1 MRTKILIVCL
11 GLVSLGVQ
19 IKAVNEIRMNQVQA
33 NKQAQRSDSPLSLS
47 LAGEWSVMLGDAKE
61 VRHAMLPGTIDTNHL
76 GFAPSDTTET
86 THLTRLYAYKGKAT
100 YSRTIEIPKQWKKA
114 AVELFLERTK
124 PTWVYV
130 DGNLVDS
137 CNFISTPQR
146 YILPKLKTGKHQL
159 DIVVD
164 NSRGVPEQVYGSS
177 HAYTEDT
184 QTNWNGIIGEIS
196 LKQVELKA
204 GQKLIS
210 WERLSSK
217 AEKGVDAEE
226 QDAYLFDNDKY
237 LLVGMVQSES
247 RQYTGKVLP
256 CFRDFHIEGAHFY
269 ADGHPVFLRGKH
281 DAAVWPLTGHVDMT
295 VEGWMKYLGICSA
308 YGINHVRFHSWCPPE
323 AAFVAADSLGIY
335 LQPELPF
342 WGSFD
347 DKDETLMTFLHQEGE
362 NILREYGHHPSFRMM
377 ALGNELWGSIDKMK
391 EFVDDFREIAPDKYY
406 TFGSNYYLGYQGVKE
421 GMDYFTTCRI
431 GGEDWG
437 KYNTHTR
444 GSFSFA
450 DAYDGGI
457 INHFRPNTTMN
468 FDEAC
473 DKWASPQPWQRQ
485 DVEQTSYK
493 RAAGIPIISHETGQF
508 QTYPD
513 FREIKKYT
521 GVLYPYNFEIFRRRL
536 AAAGM
541 LSQSDDFH
549 KASGL
554 WSVKL
559 YKADI
564 EMDLRTRN
572 MAGFQLLDIQ
582 DYPGQ
587 GSAYVGI
594 LDAFMESKGI
604 TTPEEWRQWCSPV
617 VPLLVTDRFCYEEN
631 DTMKAKIQIANYGGE
646 SLKGKKVE
654 WKLDYAKDER
664 YPNVSSV
671 AETLTHL
678 NQPSPLAQG
687 EITIHTDEEG
697 WIDVGEIVHK
707 MKVKANG
714 IDDGDGK
721 CLDVYVGS
729 RKLTLSLYIYE
740 GELDA
745 TRYSNTYDLWVYTT
759 PKNIN
764 YLKKQVVIV
773 KDLTSDVVKKLEKG
787 AKILWLPTTSNHFV
801 ASDAT
806 LSQASNATP
815 YTVGGLFQT
824 DYWNYRMFKTICEN
838 NKKKVSPG
846 TLGILTNPTH
856 PLFRDFPTEMHTNW
870 QWFPVI
876 KESHPLVLDNFPK
889 DYRPIVQVIDNI
901 ERNHKL
907 GLVMEWKVGKGKLL
921 VCMSDLEKASEYPE
935 GRAFY
940 ESVLDYMLSGDFH
953 PSSEMTMEELKK
965 TLATEP
971 RKITMKELNNISQ
984 Y

>member
-1 MRTKILIVCL
+1 MKKSILIVCL
-11 GLVSLGVQ
+11 GFISLD
-19 IKAVNEIRMNQVQA
+19 ML
-33 NKQAQRSDSPLSLS
+33 AQGSDSPLSLS
-47 LAGEWSVMLGDAKE
+47 LAGEWNVTLGDAKE
-61 VRHAMLPGTIDTNHL
+61 VKHAMLPGTIDTNHL

-204 GQKLIS
+204 GQKLKS
-210 WERLSSK
+210 
-217 AEKGVDAEE
+217 
-226 QDAYLFDNDKY
+226 
-237 LLVGMVQSES
+237 GMVQSES

-256 CFRDFHIEGAHFY
+256 CFKDFHIEGAHFY

-323 AAFVAADSLGIY
+323 ATFVAADSLGIY

-431 GGEDWG
+431 GGEGWG

-493 RAAGIPIISHETGQF
+493 RTAGIPIISHETGQF

-541 LSQSDDFH
+541 LSQADDFH

-564 EMDLRTRN
+564 EMDLRTKN

-587 GSAYVGI
+587 GSAFVGI

-604 TTPEEWRQWCSPV
+604 TTANEWHQWCSSV
-617 VPLLVTDRFCYEEN
+617 VPLLVTDRFCYDEN
-631 DTMKAKIQIANYGGE
+631 EMMNAKVQIANYGGE
-646 SLKGKKVE
+646 SLKGKKLV
-654 WKLDYAKDER
+654 WKLDYALDENFGDDAA
-664 YPNVSSV
+664 PN
-671 AETLTHL
+671 AGANIDRF

-687 EITIHTDEEG
+687 EIPITTDEEG
-697 WIDVGEIVHK
+697 LIDIGEIHHK
-707 MKVKANG
+707 MKVMADGFNDGNG
-714 IDDGDGK
+714 A
-721 CLDVYVGS
+721 CLDVKIPS
-729 RKLTLSLYIYE
+729 RKVILTLDIDYGRY
-740 GELDA
+740 DA
-745 TRYSNTYDLWVYTT
+745 RRHRNTYELWIYTT
-759 PKNIN
+759 EKSLDI
-764 YLKKQVVIV
+764 YKEGVVITS
-773 KDLTSDVVKKLEKG
+773 DLTDEVAKKLEKG
-787 AKILWLPTTSNHFV
+787 AKVLWLPTTSKNFV
-801 ASDAT
+801 ASADT

-838 NKKKVSPG
+838 NKKTVSPG
-846 TLGILTNPTH
+846 TLGILTNPKH
-856 PLFRDFPTEMHTNW
+856 PIFCDFPTEMHTNW

-876 KESHPLVLDNFPK
+876 KDSHPLVLDNFPK

>member
-1 MRTKILIVCL
+1 MKKLILIVCL
-11 GLVSLGVQ
+11 GFISLD
-19 IKAVNEIRMNQVQA
+19 ML
-33 NKQAQRSDSPLSLS
+33 AQGSDSPLSLS
-47 LAGEWSVMLGDAKE
+47 LAGEWNVTLGDAKE
-61 VRHAMLPGTIDTNHL
+61 VKHAMLPGTIDTNHL

-164 NSRGVPEQVYGSS
+164 NSRVVPEQVYGSS

-204 GQKLIS
+204 GQKLKS
-210 WERLSSK
+210 
-217 AEKGVDAEE
+217 
-226 QDAYLFDNDKY
+226 
-237 LLVGMVQSES
+237 GMVQSES

-256 CFRDFHIEGAHFY
+256 CFKDFHIEGAHFY

-281 DAAVWPLTGHVDMT
+281 DAAVWPLTGYVDMT

-347 DKDETLMTFLHQEGE
+347 DKDEKLMAFLHQEGE

-431 GGEDWG
+431 GGEGWG

-473 DKWASPQPWQRQ
+473 DKWASPQPWQKQ
-485 DVEQTSYK
+485 EVEPTSYK

-541 LSQSDDFH
+541 LSQADDFH

-564 EMDLRTRN
+564 EMDLRTKN

-587 GSAYVGI
+587 GSAFVGI

-604 TTPEEWRQWCSPV
+604 TTANEWHQWCSSV
-617 VPLLVTDRFCYEEN
+617 VPLLVTDRFCYDEN
-631 DTMKAKIQIANYGGE
+631 EMMNAKVQIANYGGE
-646 SLKGKKVE
+646 SLKGKKLV
-654 WKLDYAKDER
+654 WKLDYALDENFGDDAA
-664 YPNVSSV
+664 PN
-671 AETLTHL
+671 AGANIDRF

-687 EITIHTDEEG
+687 EIPITTDEEG
-697 WIDVGEIVHK
+697 LIDIGEIHHK
-707 MKVKANG
+707 MKVMADGFNDGNG
-714 IDDGDGK
+714 T
-721 CLDVYVGS
+721 CLDVKIPS
-729 RKLTLSLYIYE
+729 RKVILTLDIDYGRY
-740 GELDA
+740 DA
-745 TRYSNTYDLWVYTT
+745 RRHRNTYDLWIYTT
-759 PKNIN
+759 EKNLDI
-764 YLKKQVVIV
+764 YKEGVVITS
-773 KDLTSDVVKKLEKG
+773 DLTDEVAKKLEKG
-787 AKILWLPTTSNHFV
+787 AKVLWMPTTSKNFV
-801 ASDAT
+801 ASADT

-838 NKKKVSPG
+838 NKKTVSPG
-846 TLGILTNPTH
+846 TLGILTNPKH
-856 PLFRDFPTEMHTNW
+856 PIFCDFPTEMHTNW

-876 KESHPLVLDNFPK
+876 KESHPLVLDNFAK
-889 DYRPIVQVIDNI
+889 GVKPIVQVIDNI

-907 GLVMEWKVGKGKLL
+907 GLVMEWKVGAGKLL

-940 ESVLDYMLSGDFH
+940 ESVLSYMRSPEFA
-953 PSSEMTMEELKK
+953 PQSEITIADLRKKLKE
-965 TLATEP
+965 EP
-971 RKITMKELNNISQ
+971 RQISLKELNNISQ

>member
-19 IKAVNEIRMNQVQA
+19 IQAANEIRLNQVQV
-33 NKQAQRSDSPLSLS
+33 NKREQRSDSPLSLS
-47 LAGEWSVMLGDAKE
+47 LAGEWNVTLGDAKE
-61 VRHAMLPGTIDTNHL
+61 VKHAMLPGTIDTNHL

-114 AVELFLERTK
+114 AELFLERTK

-204 GQKLIS
+204 GQKLKS
-210 WERLSSK
+210 
-217 AEKGVDAEE
+217 
-226 QDAYLFDNDKY
+226 
-237 LLVGMVQSES
+237 GMVQSES

-256 CFRDFHIEGAHFY
+256 CFRDFRIEGAHFY

-281 DAAVWPLTGHVDMT
+281 DAAVWPLTGYVDMT
-295 VEGWMKYLGICSA
+295 VEGWMKYLGICKA

-347 DKDETLMTFLHQEGE
+347 NKDEKLMAFLHQEGE

-431 GGEDWG
+431 GGEGWG

-485 DVEQTSYK
+485 DVEQTSCK

-521 GVLYPYNFEIFRRRL
+521 GVLYSYNFEIFRRRL

-541 LSQSDDFH
+541 LSQADDFH

-564 EMDLRTRN
+564 EMDLRTKN

-587 GSAYVGI
+587 GSAFVGI

-604 TTPEEWRQWCSPV
+604 TTANEWHQWCSSV
-617 VPLLVTDRFCYEEN
+617 VPLLVTDRFCYDEN
-631 DTMKAKIQIANYGGE
+631 EMMNAKVQIANYGGE
-646 SLKGKKVE
+646 SLKGKKLV
-654 WKLDYAKDER
+654 WKLDYALDENFGDDAA
-664 YPNVSSV
+664 PN
-671 AETLTHL
+671 AGANIDRF

-687 EITIHTDEEG
+687 EIPITTDEEG
-697 WIDVGEIVHK
+697 LIDIGEIHHK
-707 MKVKANG
+707 MKVMADGFNDGNG
-714 IDDGDGK
+714 T
-721 CLDVYVGS
+721 CLDVKIPS
-729 RKLTLSLYIYE
+729 RKVILTLDIDYGRY
-740 GELDA
+740 DA
-745 TRYSNTYDLWVYTT
+745 RRYRNTYDLWIYTT
-759 PKNIN
+759 EKNLDI
-764 YLKKQVVIV
+764 YKKGVVITS
-773 KDLTSDVVKKLEKG
+773 DLTDEVAKKLEKG
-787 AKILWLPTTSNHFV
+787 AKVLWMPTTSKNFV
-801 ASDAT
+801 ASADT
-806 LSQASNATP
+806 LSQAGNATP

-838 NKKKVSPG
+838 NKKTVSPG
-846 TLGILTNPTH
+846 TLGILTNPKH
-856 PLFRDFPTEMHTNW
+856 PIFCDFPTEMHTNW

-876 KESHPLVLDNFPK
+876 KDSHPLVMDNFAK
-889 DYRPIVQVIDNI
+889 DDKPIVQVIDNI

-921 VCMSDLEKASEYPE
+921 VCMSDLEKASKYPE

>member
-1 MRTKILIVCL
+1 MKKLILIVCL
-11 GLVSLGVQ
+11 GFISLD
-19 IKAVNEIRMNQVQA
+19 ML
-33 NKQAQRSDSPLSLS
+33 AQGSDSPLSLS
-47 LAGEWSVMLGDAKE
+47 LAGEWNVTLGDAKE
-61 VRHAMLPGTIDTNHL
+61 VKHAMLPGTIDTNHL

-130 DGNLVDS
+130 DGKLVDS

-204 GQKLIS
+204 GQKLKS
-210 WERLSSK
+210 
-217 AEKGVDAEE
+217 V
-226 QDAYLFDNDKY
+226 
-237 LLVGMVQSES
+237 MVQSES

-256 CFRDFHIEGAHFY
+256 CFKDFHIEGAHFY

-347 DKDETLMTFLHQEGE
+347 DKDEKLMAFLHQEGE

-431 GGEDWG
+431 GGEGWG

-541 LSQSDDFH
+541 LSQADDFH

-564 EMDLRTRN
+564 EMDLRTKN

-587 GSAYVGI
+587 GSAFVGI

-604 TTPEEWRQWCSPV
+604 TTANEWHQWCSSV
-617 VPLLVTDRFCYEEN
+617 VPLLVTDRFCYDEN
-631 DTMKAKIQIANYGGE
+631 EMMNAKVQIANYGGE
-646 SLKGKKVE
+646 SLKGKKLV
-654 WKLDYAKDER
+654 WKLDYALDENFGDDAA
-664 YPNVSSV
+664 PN
-671 AETLTHL
+671 AGANIDRF

-687 EITIHTDEEG
+687 EIPITTDEEG
-697 WIDVGEIVHK
+697 LIDIGEIHHK
-707 MKVKANG
+707 MKVMADGFNDGNG
-714 IDDGDGK
+714 T
-721 CLDVYVGS
+721 CLDVKIPS
-729 RKLTLSLYIYE
+729 RKVILTLDIDYGRY
-740 GELDA
+740 DA
-745 TRYSNTYDLWVYTT
+745 RRHRNTYDLWIYTT
-759 PKNIN
+759 EKSLDI
-764 YLKKQVVIV
+764 YKKGVVITS
-773 KDLTSDVVKKLEKG
+773 DLTDEVAKKLEKG
-787 AKILWLPTTSNHFV
+787 AKVLWLPTTSKNFV
-801 ASDAT
+801 ASADT
-806 LSQASNATP
+806 ISQAGNATP

-838 NKKKVSPG
+838 NKKTVSPG
-846 TLGILTNPTH
+846 TLGILTNPKH
-856 PLFRDFPTEMHTNW
+856 PIFCDFPTEMHTNW

-876 KESHPLVLDNFPK
+876 KDSHPLVLDNFAK
-889 DYRPIVQVIDNI
+889 DDKPIVQVIDNI

-907 GLVMEWKVGKGKLL
+907 GLVMEWKVGAGKLL

-940 ESVLDYMLSGDFH
+940 ESVLSYMRSPEFA
-953 PSSEMTMEELKK
+953 PQSEITIAGLRKK
-965 TLATEP
+965 MKEEP
-971 RKITMKELNNISQ
+971 RQISLKELNNISQ

>member
-1 MRTKILIVCL
+1 MKKSILIVCL
-11 GLVSLGVQ
+11 GFISLD
-19 IKAVNEIRMNQVQA
+19 ML
-33 NKQAQRSDSPLSLS
+33 AQGSDSPLSLS
-47 LAGEWSVMLGDAKE
+47 LAGEWNVTLGDAKE
-61 VRHAMLPGTIDTNHL
+61 VKHAMLPGTIDTNHL

-204 GQKLIS
+204 GQKLKS
-210 WERLSSK
+210 
-217 AEKGVDAEE
+217 
-226 QDAYLFDNDKY
+226 
-237 LLVGMVQSES
+237 GMVQSES

-256 CFRDFHIEGAHFY
+256 CFRDFRIEGAHFY

-347 DKDETLMTFLHQEGE
+347 DKDEKLMAFLHQEGE

-431 GGEDWG
+431 GGEGWG

-541 LSQSDDFH
+541 LSQADDFH

-564 EMDLRTRN
+564 EMDLRTKN

-587 GSAYVGI
+587 GSAFVGI

-604 TTPEEWRQWCSPV
+604 TTANEWHQWCSSV
-617 VPLLVTDRFCYEEN
+617 VPLLVTDRFCYDEN
-631 DTMKAKIQIANYGGE
+631 EMMNAKVQIANYGGE
-646 SLKGKKVE
+646 SLKGKKLV
-654 WKLDYAKDER
+654 WKLDYALDENFGDDAA
-664 YPNVSSV
+664 PN
-671 AETLTHL
+671 AGANIDRF

-687 EITIHTDEEG
+687 EIPITTDEEG
-697 WIDVGEIVHK
+697 LIDIGEIHHK
-707 MKVKANG
+707 MKVMADGFNDGNG
-714 IDDGDGK
+714 T
-721 CLDVYVGS
+721 CLDVKIPS
-729 RKLTLSLYIYE
+729 RKVILTLDIDYGRY
-740 GELDA
+740 DA
-745 TRYSNTYDLWVYTT
+745 RRHRNTYDLWIYTT
-759 PKNIN
+759 EKNLDI
-764 YLKKQVVIV
+764 YKEGVVITS
-773 KDLTSDVVKKLEKG
+773 DLTDEVAKKLEKG
-787 AKILWLPTTSNHFV
+787 AKVLWMPTTSKNFV
-801 ASDAT
+801 ASADT

-838 NKKKVSPG
+838 NKKTVSPG
-846 TLGILTNPTH
+846 TLGILTNPKH
-856 PLFRDFPTEMHTNW
+856 PIFCDFPTEMHTNW

-876 KESHPLVLDNFPK
+876 KESHPLVLDNFAK
-889 DYRPIVQVIDNI
+889 GVKPIVQVIDNI

-907 GLVMEWKVGKGKLL
+907 GLVMEWKVGAGKLL

-940 ESVLDYMLSGDFH
+940 ESVLSYMRSPEFA
-953 PSSEMTMEELKK
+953 PQSEITIAGLRKKLKE
-965 TLATEP
+965 EP
-971 RKITMKELNNISQ
+971 RQISLKELNNISQ

>member
-1 MRTKILIVCL
+1 MIIACL
-11 GLVSLGVQ
+11 GLMSLG
-19 IKAVNEIRMNQVQA
+19 M
-33 NKQAQRSDSPLSLS
+33 QAQTNGVAQSLS
-47 LAGEWSVMLGDAKE
+47 LAGEWKVTLGDAKE
-61 VRHAMLPGTIDTNHL
+61 VKRAMLPGTIDTNHL

-100 YSRTIEIPKQWKKA
+100 YSRTIEIPRQWKKG

-124 PTWVYV
+124 PTWVYL
-130 DGNLVDS
+130 DGKLVDS
-137 CNFISTPQR
+137 CNYISTPQR
-146 YILPKLKTGKHQL
+146 YILPRLKSGKHQL

-184 QTNWNGIIGEIS
+184 QTNWNGIIGEIKLGVRS
-196 LKQVELKA
+196 EELGVLRGRAVSPMDMEKYQ
-204 GQKLIS
+204 G
-210 WERLSSK
+210 RLTP
-217 AEKGVDAEE
+217 
-226 QDAYLFDNDKY
+226 N
-237 LLVGMVQSES
+237 S
-247 RQYTGKVLP
+247 RLQTP
-256 CFRDFHIEGAHFY
+256 NFEIRGAHFY

-295 VEGWMKYLGICSA
+295 VEGWMKYLSTCKE

-323 AAFVAADSLGIY
+323 AAFVAADKLGIY

-347 DKDETLMTFLHQEGE
+347 DKDEVLMKFLHQEGE

-391 EFVDDFREIAPDKYY
+391 EFVDDFRKIAPDKYY

-431 GGEDWG
+431 GGEGWG

-450 DAYDGGI
+450 DAYDGGM
-457 INHFRPNTTMN
+457 INHFHPNTTMN

-473 DKWASPQPWQRQ
+473 DKWASPQPWQKK
-485 DVEQTSYK
+485 DGK
-493 RAAGIPIISHETGQF
+493 AGIPIISHETGQF

-513 FREIKKYT
+513 YREIKKYT
-521 GVLYPYNFEIFRRRL
+521 GVLYPYNFEMFRRRL

-541 LSQSDDFH
+541 LSQADDFH

-564 EMDLRTRN
+564 EMDLRTKN

-587 GSAYVGI
+587 GSAFVGI

-604 TTPEEWRQWCSPV
+604 TTPEEWRQWCSPI
-617 VPLLVTDRFCYEEN
+617 VPLIETDKICYEAGE
-631 DTMKAKIQIANYGGE
+631 TFKGKVLIANYGAT
-646 SLKGKKVE
+646 SLRGKKMTWRISSDE
-654 WKLDYAKDER
+654 PSFNEDEGKINIFTYNEGLLDAGELNLELHADKPAKV
-664 YPNVSSV
+664 N
-671 AETLTHL
+671 
-678 NQPSPLAQG
+678 
-687 EITIHTDEEG
+687 
-697 WIDVGEIVHK
+697 
-707 MKVKANG
+707 
-714 IDDGDGK
+714 
-721 CLDVYVGS
+721 
-729 RKLTLSLYIYE
+729 LTLSIDGTDARNSYE
-740 GELDA
+740 
-745 TRYSNTYDLWVYTT
+745 LWVYPRKTVDK
-759 PKNIN
+759 KN
-764 YLKKQVVIV
+764 VVIA
-773 KDLTSDVVKKLEKG
+773 KDLTPDVVASLEKG
-787 AKILWLPTTSNHFV
+787 AKVLWMPDSL
-801 ASDAT
+801 
-806 LSQASNATP
+806 P

-838 NKKKVSPG
+838 NKKAVSPG
-846 TLGILTNPTH
+846 TLGILTRPEH
-856 PLFRDFPTEMHTNW
+856 PIFKGFPTEMHTNW

-876 KESHPLVLDNFPK
+876 KESHPLVLDNFAK
-889 DYRPIVQVIDNI
+889 DYLPIVQVIDNI

-907 GLVMEWKVGKGKLL
+907 GLVMEWKVGAGKLL
-921 VCMSDLEKASEYPE
+921 VCMSDLEKASQYPE

-940 ESVLDYMLSGDFH
+940 QSVLSYMRSSDFN
-953 PSSEMTMEELKK
+953 PQSEITIPDLMK
-965 TLATEP
+965 TLKEEP
-971 RKITMKELNNISQ
+971 RKVSMKELNNISQ

>member
-1 MRTKILIVCL
+1 MRTKILIACL
-11 GLVSLGVQ
+11 GLISLG
-19 IKAVNEIRMNQVQA
+19 M
-33 NKQAQRSDSPLSLS
+33 QAQTNGVGQSLS
-47 LAGEWSVMLGDAKE
+47 LAGEWKVMLGDVKE
-61 VRHAMLPGTIDTNHL
+61 VKRAMLPGTIDTNHL

-100 YSRTIEIPKQWKKA
+100 YFRIIEIPRQWKKG

-124 PTWVYV
+124 PTWVYL
-130 DGNLVDS
+130 DGKLVDS

-146 YILPKLKTGKHQL
+146 YILPKMKSGKHQL
-159 DIVVD
+159 EIVVD

-184 QTNWNGIIGEIS
+184 QTNWNGIIGEILLEVKS
-196 LKQVELKA
+196 EERRADKVKSEERRVKNSNV
-204 GQKLIS
+204 IS
-210 WERLSSK
+210 PAS
-217 AEKGVDAEE
+217 
-226 QDAYLFDNDKY
+226 
-237 LLVGMVQSES
+237 VQT
-247 RQYTGKVLP
+247 YTGTVLP
-256 CFRDFHIEGAHFY
+256 CFKDFHIEGAHFY
-269 ADGHPVFLRGKH
+269 ANGHPVFLRGKH
-281 DAAVWPLTGHVDMT
+281 DAAVWSLTGHVDMT
-295 VEGWMKYLGICSA
+295 VEGWMKYLGTCKE

-347 DKDETLMTFLHQEGE
+347 DKDETLMKFLHQEGE

-377 ALGNELWGSIDKMK
+377 ALGNELWGDIGKMK
-391 EFVDDFREIAPDKYY
+391 EFVDDFRKIAPDKYY
-406 TFGSNYYLGYQGVKE
+406 TFGSNYYLGYQGIKE

-431 GGEDWG
+431 GGEGWG

-450 DAYDGGI
+450 DAYDGGM
-457 INHFRPNTTMN
+457 INHFHPNSTMN

-473 DKWASPQPWQRQ
+473 DK
-485 DVEQTSYK
+485 
-493 RAAGIPIISHETGQF
+493 AGIPIISHETGQF

-513 FREIKKYT
+513 YREIKKYT
-521 GVLYPYNFEIFRRRL
+521 GVLHPYNFEVFRRRL

-541 LSQSDDFH
+541 LSQADDFH

-587 GSAYVGI
+587 GSAFVGI

-617 VPLLVTDRFCYEEN
+617 VPLLEMEKFCFEDGE
-631 DTMKAKIQIANYGGE
+631 KIQAKVKVANYGGT
-646 SLKGKKVE
+646 SLYGKKLM
-654 WKLDYAKDER
+654 WKIGDAEGVMNIFTYDEG
-664 YPNVSSV
+664 
-671 AETLTHL
+671 L
-678 NQPSPLAQG
+678 
-687 EITIHTDEEG
+687 
-697 WIDVGEIVHK
+697 IDVGILDEEISADK
-707 MKVKANG
+707 PA
-714 IDDGDGK
+714 
-721 CLDVYVGS
+721 
-729 RKLTLSLYIYE
+729 KLNVSLNIEGTEARNSYE
-740 GELDA
+740 
-745 TRYSNTYDLWVYTT
+745 LWVY
-759 PKNIN
+759 PKKA
-764 YLKKQVVIV
+764 LEKKGIIIAR
-773 KDLTSDVVKKLEKG
+773 DLNQEVVKVLEKG
-787 AKILWLPTTSNHFV
+787 GKVLWMPDSL
-801 ASDAT
+801 
-806 LSQASNATP
+806 P

-838 NKKKVSPG
+838 NKKKASPG
-846 TLGILTNPTH
+846 TLGILTNPEH
-856 PLFRDFPTEMHTNW
+856 PIFKGFPTEMHTNW

-876 KESHPLVLDNFPK
+876 KESHPLVLDNFAK
-889 DYRPIVQVIDNI
+889 DYRPVVQVIDNI

-907 GLVMEWKVGKGKLL
+907 GLVMEWKVGVGKLL
-921 VCMSDLEKASEYPE
+921 VCMSDLEKASKYPE
-935 GRAFY
+935 GKAFY
-940 ESVLDYMLSGDFH
+940 QSVIDYMRSADFN
-953 PSSEMTMEELKK
+953 PSAEITVDELKQK
-965 TLATEP
+965 LAEKP
-971 RKITMKELNNISQ
+971 HQVSLKELNNISQ

>member
-1 MRTKILIVCL
+1 MKKLILIVCL
-11 GLVSLGVQ
+11 GFISLD
-19 IKAVNEIRMNQVQA
+19 ML
-33 NKQAQRSDSPLSLS
+33 AQGSDSPLSLS
-47 LAGEWSVMLGDAKE
+47 LAGEWNVTLGDAKE
-61 VRHAMLPGTIDTNHL
+61 VKHAMLPGTIDTNHL

-204 GQKLIS
+204 GQKLKS
-210 WERLSSK
+210 
-217 AEKGVDAEE
+217 
-226 QDAYLFDNDKY
+226 
-237 LLVGMVQSES
+237 GMVQSES

-256 CFRDFHIEGAHFY
+256 CFKDFHIEGAHFY

-347 DKDETLMTFLHQEGE
+347 DKDEKLMAFLHQEGE
-362 NILREYGHHPSFRMM
+362 NILREYGRHPSFRMM

-391 EFVDDFREIAPDKYY
+391 EFVDDFRKIAPGKYY

-431 GGEDWG
+431 GGEGWG

-541 LSQSDDFH
+541 LSQADDFH

-564 EMDLRTRN
+564 EMDLRTKN

-587 GSAYVGI
+587 GSAFVGI

-604 TTPEEWRQWCSPV
+604 TTANEWHQWCSSV
-617 VPLLVTDRFCYEEN
+617 VPLLVTDCFCYDEN
-631 DTMKAKIQIANYGGE
+631 EMMNAKVQIANYGGE
-646 SLKGKKVE
+646 SLKGKKLV
-654 WKLDYAKDER
+654 WKLDYALDENFGDDAA
-664 YPNVSSV
+664 PN
-671 AETLTHL
+671 AGANIDRF

-687 EITIHTDEEG
+687 EIPITTDEEG
-697 WIDVGEIVHK
+697 LIDIGEIHHQ
-707 MKVKANG
+707 MKVMADGFNDGNG
-714 IDDGDGK
+714 T
-721 CLDVYVGS
+721 CLDVKIPS
-729 RKLTLSLYIYE
+729 RKVILTLDIDYGRY
-740 GELDA
+740 DA
-745 TRYSNTYDLWVYTT
+745 RRHRNTYDLWIYTT
-759 PKNIN
+759 EKNLDI
-764 YLKKQVVIV
+764 YKEGVVITS
-773 KDLTSDVVKKLEKG
+773 DLTDEVAKKLEKG
-787 AKILWLPTTSNHFV
+787 AKVLWMPTTSKNFV
-801 ASDAT
+801 AFADT
-806 LSQASNATP
+806 ISQAGNATP

-838 NKKKVSPG
+838 NKKTVSPG
-846 TLGILTNPTH
+846 TLGILTNPKH
-856 PLFRDFPTEMHTNW
+856 PIFCDFPTEMHTNW

-876 KESHPLVLDNFPK
+876 KDSHPLVLDNFAK
-889 DYRPIVQVIDNI
+889 DDKPIVQVIDNI

-907 GLVMEWKVGKGKLL
+907 GLVMEWKVGAGKLL

-940 ESVLDYMLSGDFH
+940 ESVLSYMRSPEFA
-953 PSSEMTMEELKK
+953 PQSEITIADLRKKLKE
-965 TLATEP
+965 EP
-971 RKITMKELNNISQ
+971 RQISLKELNNISQ

>member
-1 MRTKILIVCL
+1 MKKSILIVCL
-11 GLVSLGVQ
+11 GFISLD
-19 IKAVNEIRMNQVQA
+19 ML
-33 NKQAQRSDSPLSLS
+33 AQGSDSPLSLS
-47 LAGEWSVMLGDAKE
+47 LAGEWNVTLGDAKE
-61 VRHAMLPGTIDTNHL
+61 VKHAMLPGTIDTNHL

-196 LKQVELKA
+196 LKLVELKA
-204 GQKLIS
+204 GQKLKS
-210 WERLSSK
+210 
-217 AEKGVDAEE
+217 
-226 QDAYLFDNDKY
+226 
-237 LLVGMVQSES
+237 GMVQSES

-256 CFRDFHIEGAHFY
+256 CFKDFHIEGAHFY

-295 VEGWMKYLGICSA
+295 VEGWMKFLGICRA

-347 DKDETLMTFLHQEGE
+347 DKDEKLMTFLHQEGE

-431 GGEDWG
+431 GGEGWG

-541 LSQSDDFH
+541 LSQADDFH

-564 EMDLRTRN
+564 EMDLRTKN

-587 GSAYVGI
+587 GSAFVGI

-604 TTPEEWRQWCSPV
+604 TTANEWHQWCSSV
-617 VPLLVTDRFCYEEN
+617 VPLLVTDRFCYDEN
-631 DTMKAKIQIANYGGE
+631 EMMNAKVQIANYGGE
-646 SLKGKKVE
+646 SLKGKKLV
-654 WKLDYAKDER
+654 WKLDYALDENFGDDAA
-664 YPNVSSV
+664 PN
-671 AETLTHL
+671 AGANIDRF

-687 EITIHTDEEG
+687 EIPITTDEEG
-697 WIDVGEIVHK
+697 LIDIGEIHHK
-707 MKVKANG
+707 MKVMADGFNDGNG
-714 IDDGDGK
+714 T
-721 CLDVYVGS
+721 CLDVKIPS
-729 RKLTLSLYIYE
+729 RKVILTLDIDYGRY
-740 GELDA
+740 DA
-745 TRYSNTYDLWVYTT
+745 RRHRNTYDLWIYTT
-759 PKNIN
+759 EKNLDI
-764 YLKKQVVIV
+764 YKKGVVITS
-773 KDLTSDVVKKLEKG
+773 DLTDEVAKKLEKG
-787 AKILWLPTTSNHFV
+787 AKVLWLPTTSKNFV
-801 ASDAT
+801 ASADT
-806 LSQASNATP
+806 ISQAGNATP

-838 NKKKVSPG
+838 NKKTVSPG
-846 TLGILTNPTH
+846 TLGILTNPKH
-856 PLFRDFPTEMHTNW
+856 PIFCDFPTEMHTNW

-876 KESHPLVLDNFPK
+876 KDSHPLVLDNFAK
-889 DYRPIVQVIDNI
+889 DDKPIVQVIDNI

-907 GLVMEWKVGKGKLL
+907 GLVMEWKVGAGKLL

-940 ESVLDYMLSGDFH
+940 ESVLSYMRSPEFA
-953 PSSEMTMEELKK
+953 PQSEITIAGLRKK
-965 TLATEP
+965 MKEEP
-971 RKITMKELNNISQ
+971 RQISLKELNNISQ

>member
-1 MRTKILIVCL
+1 MKKSILIVCL
-11 GLVSLGVQ
+11 GFISLD
-19 IKAVNEIRMNQVQA
+19 ML
-33 NKQAQRSDSPLSLS
+33 AQGSDSPLSLS
-47 LAGEWSVMLGDAKE
+47 LAGEWNVTLGDAKE
-61 VRHAMLPGTIDTNHL
+61 VKHAMLPGTIDTNHL

-204 GQKLIS
+204 GQKLKS
-210 WERLSSK
+210 
-217 AEKGVDAEE
+217 
-226 QDAYLFDNDKY
+226 
-237 LLVGMVQSES
+237 GMVQSES

-256 CFRDFHIEGAHFY
+256 CFRDFRIEGAHFY

-431 GGEDWG
+431 GGEGWG

-541 LSQSDDFH
+541 LSQADDFH

-564 EMDLRTRN
+564 EMDLRTKN

-587 GSAYVGI
+587 GSAFVGI

-604 TTPEEWRQWCSPV
+604 TTANEWHQWCSSV
-617 VPLLVTDRFCYEEN
+617 VPLLVTDRFCYDEN
-631 DTMKAKIQIANYGGE
+631 EMMNAKVQIANYGGE
-646 SLKGKKVE
+646 SLKGKKLL
-654 WKLDYAKDER
+654 WKLDYAPDENSADDASPKAGANIDR
-664 YPNVSSV
+664 F
-671 AETLTHL
+671 

-687 EITIHTDEEG
+687 EIPITTDEEG
-697 WIDVGEIVHK
+697 LIDIGEIHHK
-707 MKVKANG
+707 MKVMANG
-714 IDDGDGK
+714 FNDGNGT
-721 CLDVYVGS
+721 CLDVKIPS
-729 RKLTLSLYIYE
+729 RKVILTLDIDYGRY
-740 GELDA
+740 DA
-745 TRYSNTYDLWVYTT
+745 RRHRNTYDLWIYTT
-759 PKNIN
+759 EKSLDI
-764 YLKKQVVIV
+764 YKKGVVITS
-773 KDLTSDVVKKLEKG
+773 DLTDEVAKKLEKG
-787 AKILWLPTTSNHFV
+787 AKVLWMPTTSKNFV
-801 ASDAT
+801 ASADT
-806 LSQASNATP
+806 ISQAGNATP

-838 NKKKVSPG
+838 NKKTVSPG
-846 TLGILTNPTH
+846 TLGILTNPKH
-856 PLFRDFPTEMHTNW
+856 PIFCDFPTEMHTNW

-876 KESHPLVLDNFPK
+876 KESHPLVLDNFAK
-889 DYRPIVQVIDNI
+889 DDKPIVQVIDNI

-907 GLVMEWKVGKGKLL
+907 GLVMEWKVGAGKLL

-940 ESVLDYMLSGDFH
+940 ESVLSYMRSPEFA
-953 PSSEMTMEELKK
+953 PQSEITIADLRKKLKE
-965 TLATEP
+965 EP
-971 RKITMKELNNISQ
+971 RQISLKELNNISQ

>member
-1 MRTKILIVCL
+1 MKKLILIVCL
-11 GLVSLGVQ
+11 GFISLD
-19 IKAVNEIRMNQVQA
+19 ML
-33 NKQAQRSDSPLSLS
+33 AQGSDSPLSLS
-47 LAGEWSVMLGDAKE
+47 LAGEWNVTLGDAKE

-114 AVELFLERTK
+114 AVELFLERAK

-204 GQKLIS
+204 GQKLKS
-210 WERLSSK
+210 
-217 AEKGVDAEE
+217 
-226 QDAYLFDNDKY
+226 
-237 LLVGMVQSES
+237 GMVQSES

-256 CFRDFHIEGAHFY
+256 CFKDFHIEGAHFY

-347 DKDETLMTFLHQEGE
+347 DKDEKLMAFLHQEGE

-391 EFVDDFREIAPDKYY
+391 EFVDDFRKIAPGKYY

-431 GGEDWG
+431 GGEGWG

-473 DKWASPQPWQRQ
+473 DKWASPQPWQKQ

-541 LSQSDDFH
+541 LSQADDFH

-564 EMDLRTRN
+564 EMDLRTKN

-587 GSAYVGI
+587 GSAFVGI

-604 TTPEEWRQWCSPV
+604 TTANEWHQWCSSV
-617 VPLLVTDRFCYEEN
+617 VPLLVTDRFCYDEN
-631 DTMKAKIQIANYGGE
+631 EMMNAKVQIANYGGE
-646 SLKGKKVE
+646 SLKGKKLV
-654 WKLDYAKDER
+654 WKLDYALDENFGDDAA
-664 YPNVSSV
+664 PN
-671 AETLTHL
+671 AGANIDRF

-687 EITIHTDEEG
+687 EIPITTDEEG
-697 WIDVGEIVHK
+697 LIDIGKIHHK
-707 MKVKANG
+707 MKVMADGFNDGNG
-714 IDDGDGK
+714 T
-721 CLDVYVGS
+721 CLDVKIPS
-729 RKLTLSLYIYE
+729 RKVILTLDIDYGRY
-740 GELDA
+740 DA
-745 TRYSNTYDLWVYTT
+745 RRHRNTYDLWIYTT
-759 PKNIN
+759 EKNLDI
-764 YLKKQVVIV
+764 YKKGVVITS
-773 KDLTSDVVKKLEKG
+773 DLTDEVAKKLEKG
-787 AKILWLPTTSNHFV
+787 ARVLWMPTTSKNFV
-801 ASDAT
+801 ASADT
-806 LSQASNATP
+806 ISQAGNATP

-838 NKKKVSPG
+838 NKKTVSPG
-846 TLGILTNPTH
+846 TLGILTNPKH
-856 PLFRDFPTEMHTNW
+856 PIFCDFPTEMHTNW

-876 KESHPLVLDNFPK
+876 KDSHPLVLDNFAK
-889 DYRPIVQVIDNI
+889 DDKPIVQVIDNI

-907 GLVMEWKVGKGKLL
+907 GLVMEWKVGAGKLL

-940 ESVLDYMLSGDFH
+940 ESVLSYMRSPEFA
-953 PSSEMTMEELKK
+953 PQSEITIADLRKKLKE
-965 TLATEP
+965 EP
-971 RKITMKELNNISQ
+971 RQISLKELNNISQ

>member
-1 MRTKILIVCL
+1 MKKLILIVCL
-11 GLVSLGVQ
+11 GFISLD
-19 IKAVNEIRMNQVQA
+19 ML
-33 NKQAQRSDSPLSLS
+33 AQGSDSPLSLS
-47 LAGEWSVMLGDAKE
+47 LAGEWNVTLGDAKE

-204 GQKLIS
+204 GQKLKS
-210 WERLSSK
+210 
-217 AEKGVDAEE
+217 
-226 QDAYLFDNDKY
+226 
-237 LLVGMVQSES
+237 GMVQSES

-256 CFRDFHIEGAHFY
+256 CFKDFHIEGAHFY

-347 DKDETLMTFLHQEGE
+347 DKDEKLMAFLHQEGE

-431 GGEDWG
+431 GGEGWG

-457 INHFRPNTTMN
+457 INHFRANTTMN

-473 DKWASPQPWQRQ
+473 DKWASPQPWQKQ

-541 LSQSDDFH
+541 LSQADDFH

-564 EMDLRTRN
+564 EMDLRTKN

-587 GSAYVGI
+587 GSAFVGI

-604 TTPEEWRQWCSPV
+604 TTANEWHQWCSSV
-617 VPLLVTDRFCYEEN
+617 VPLLVTDRFCYDEN
-631 DTMKAKIQIANYGGE
+631 EMMNAKVQIANYGGE
-646 SLKGKKVE
+646 SLKGKKLV
-654 WKLDYAKDER
+654 WKLDYALDENFGDDAA
-664 YPNVSSV
+664 PN
-671 AETLTHL
+671 AGANIDRF

-687 EITIHTDEEG
+687 EIPITTDEEG
-697 WIDVGEIVHK
+697 LIDIGEIHHK
-707 MKVKANG
+707 MKVMADGFNDGNG
-714 IDDGDGK
+714 T
-721 CLDVYVGS
+721 CLDVKIPS
-729 RKLTLSLYIYE
+729 RKVILTLDIDYGRY
-740 GELDA
+740 DA
-745 TRYSNTYDLWVYTT
+745 RRHRNTYDLWIYTT
-759 PKNIN
+759 EKNLDI
-764 YLKKQVVIV
+764 YKKGVVITS
-773 KDLTSDVVKKLEKG
+773 DLTDEVAKKLEKG
-787 AKILWLPTTSNHFV
+787 ARVLWMPTTSKNFV
-801 ASDAT
+801 ASADT
-806 LSQASNATP
+806 ISQAGNATP

-838 NKKKVSPG
+838 NKKTVSPG
-846 TLGILTNPTH
+846 TLGILTNPKH
-856 PLFRDFPTEMHTNW
+856 PIFCDFPTEMHTNW

-876 KESHPLVLDNFPK
+876 KDSHPLVLDNFAK
-889 DYRPIVQVIDNI
+889 DDKPIVQVIDNI

-907 GLVMEWKVGKGKLL
+907 GLVMEWKVGAGKLL

-940 ESVLDYMLSGDFH
+940 ESVLSYMRSPEFA
-953 PSSEMTMEELKK
+953 PQSEITIAGLRKKLKE
-965 TLATEP
+965 EP
-971 RKITMKELNNISQ
+971 RQISLKELNNISQ

>member
-1 MRTKILIVCL
+1 MKKSILIVCL
-11 GLVSLGVQ
+11 GFISLD
-19 IKAVNEIRMNQVQA
+19 ML
-33 NKQAQRSDSPLSLS
+33 AQGSDSPLSLS
-47 LAGEWSVMLGDAKE
+47 LAGEWSVTLGDAKE

-86 THLTRLYAYKGKAT
+86 THLTRLYAYKSKAT

-204 GQKLIS
+204 GQKLKS
-210 WERLSSK
+210 
-217 AEKGVDAEE
+217 
-226 QDAYLFDNDKY
+226 
-237 LLVGMVQSES
+237 GMVQSES

-295 VEGWMKYLGICSA
+295 VEGWMKYLGICRA

-391 EFVDDFREIAPDKYY
+391 EFVDDFREIAPHKYY

-431 GGEDWG
+431 GGEGWG

-485 DVEQTSYK
+485 EVEQTSYK

-541 LSQSDDFH
+541 LSQADDFH

-564 EMDLRTRN
+564 EMDLRTKN

-587 GSAYVGI
+587 GSAFVGI

-604 TTPEEWRQWCSPV
+604 TTANEWHQWCSSV
-617 VPLLVTDRFCYEEN
+617 VPLLVTDRFCYDEN
-631 DTMKAKIQIANYGGE
+631 EMMNAKVQIANYGGE
-646 SLKGKKVE
+646 SLKGKKLV
-654 WKLDYAKDER
+654 WKLDYALDENFGDDAA
-664 YPNVSSV
+664 PN
-671 AETLTHL
+671 AGANIDRF

-687 EITIHTDEEG
+687 EIPITTDEEG
-697 WIDVGEIVHK
+697 LIDIGEIHHK
-707 MKVKANG
+707 MKVMADGFNDGNG
-714 IDDGDGK
+714 T
-721 CLDVYVGS
+721 CLDVKIPS
-729 RKLTLSLYIYE
+729 RKVILTLDIDYGRY
-740 GELDA
+740 DA
-745 TRYSNTYDLWVYTT
+745 RRHRNTYDLWIYTT
-759 PKNIN
+759 EKSLDI
-764 YLKKQVVIV
+764 YKKGVVITS
-773 KDLTSDVVKKLEKG
+773 DLTDEVAKKLEKG
-787 AKILWLPTTSNHFV
+787 AKVLWMPTTSKNFV
-801 ASDAT
+801 ASADT
-806 LSQASNATP
+806 ISQAGNATP

-838 NKKKVSPG
+838 NKKTVSPG
-846 TLGILTNPTH
+846 TLGILTNPKH
-856 PLFRDFPTEMHTNW
+856 PIFCDFPTEMHTNW

-876 KESHPLVLDNFPK
+876 KESHPLVLDNFAK
-889 DYRPIVQVIDNI
+889 DDKPIVQVIDNI

-907 GLVMEWKVGKGKLL
+907 GLVMEWKVGAGKLL

-940 ESVLDYMLSGDFH
+940 ESVLSYMRSPEFA
-953 PSSEMTMEELKK
+953 PQSEITIADLRKKLKE
-965 TLATEP
+965 EP
-971 RKITMKELNNISQ
+971 RQISLKELNNISQ

>member
-1 MRTKILIVCL
+1 M
-11 GLVSLGVQ
+11 
-19 IKAVNEIRMNQVQA
+19 
-33 NKQAQRSDSPLSLS
+33 
-47 LAGEWSVMLGDAKE
+47 
-61 VRHAMLPGTIDTNHL
+61 
-76 GFAPSDTTET
+76 
-86 THLTRLYAYKGKAT
+86 
-100 YSRTIEIPKQWKKA
+100 
-114 AVELFLERTK
+114 ELFLERTK
-124 PTWVYV
+124 PTWVYL
-130 DGNLVDS
+130 DGKLVDS

-146 YILPKLKTGKHQL
+146 YILPKMKSGKHQL
-159 DIVVD
+159 EIVVD

-184 QTNWNGIIGEIS
+184 QTNWNGIIGEILLEVKS
-196 LKQVELKA
+196 EERRVKNSNV
-204 GQKLIS
+204 IS
-210 WERLSSK
+210 PAS
-217 AEKGVDAEE
+217 
-226 QDAYLFDNDKY
+226 
-237 LLVGMVQSES
+237 VQT
-247 RQYTGKVLP
+247 YTGTVLP
-256 CFRDFHIEGAHFY
+256 CFKDFHIEGAHFY
-269 ADGHPVFLRGKH
+269 ANGHPVFLRGKH
-281 DAAVWPLTGHVDMT
+281 DAAVWSLTGHVDMT
-295 VEGWMKYLGICSA
+295 VEGWMKYLGTCKE

-347 DKDETLMTFLHQEGE
+347 DKDETLMKFLHQEGE

-391 EFVDDFREIAPDKYY
+391 EFVDDFRKIAPDKYY

-431 GGEDWG
+431 GGEGWG

-450 DAYDGGI
+450 DAYDGGM
-457 INHFRPNTTMN
+457 INHFHPNTSMN

-473 DKWASPQPWQRQ
+473 DKWASPQPWQKK
-485 DVEQTSYK
+485 DGK
-493 RAAGIPIISHETGQF
+493 AGIPIISHETGQF

-513 FREIKKYT
+513 FLEIKKYT

-541 LSQSDDFH
+541 LSQADDFH

-564 EMDLRTRN
+564 EMDLRTKN

-587 GSAYVGI
+587 GSAFVGI

-604 TTPEEWRQWCSPV
+604 TTSEEWRQWCSPV
-617 VPLLVTDRFCYEEN
+617 VPLQEVEKFCFEDGE
-631 DTMKAKIQIANYGGE
+631 KIQAKVKVANYGGS
-646 SLKGKKVE
+646 SLYGKKLK
-654 WKLDYAKDER
+654 WKIGDAEGVMNIFTYA
-664 YPNVSSV
+664 
-671 AETLTHL
+671 
-678 NQPSPLAQG
+678 
-687 EITIHTDEEG
+687 EG
-697 WIDVGEIVHK
+697 LIDVGI
-707 MKVKANG
+707 
-714 IDDGDGK
+714 
-721 CLDVYVGS
+721 LDEYAS
-729 RKLTLSLYIYE
+729 ADKPTKLNVSLNIEGTEARNSYE
-740 GELDA
+740 
-745 TRYSNTYDLWVYTT
+745 LWVY
-759 PKNIN
+759 PKKAME
-764 YLKKQVVIV
+764 KKGVIIAR
-773 KDLTSDVVKKLEKG
+773 DLNQEVVKVLEKG
-787 AKILWLPTTSNHFV
+787 GKVLWMPTASSHFV
-801 ASDAT
+801 AADDT
-806 LSQASNATP
+806 LSQADNATP

-846 TLGILTNPTH
+846 TLGILTNPEH
-856 PLFRDFPTEMHTNW
+856 PIFKGFPTEMHTNW

-876 KESHPLVLDNFPK
+876 KESHPLVLDNFAK

-907 GLVMEWKVGKGKLL
+907 GLVMEWKVGAGKVL
-921 VCMSDLEKASEYPE
+921 VCMSDLEKAAKYPE
-935 GRAFY
+935 GKAFY
-940 ESVLDYMLSGDFH
+940 QSVIDYMRSADFN
-953 PSSEMTMEELKK
+953 PSAEITVDELKK
-965 TLATEP
+965 KLAEKP
-971 RKITMKELNNISQ
+971 RQVSLKELNNISQ

>member
-1 MRTKILIVCL
+1 MIIACL
-11 GLVSLGVQ
+11 GLMSLG
-19 IKAVNEIRMNQVQA
+19 M
-33 NKQAQRSDSPLSLS
+33 QAQTNGVAQSLS
-47 LAGEWSVMLGDAKE
+47 LAGEWKVTLGDAKE
-61 VRHAMLPGTIDTNHL
+61 VKRAMLPGTIDTNHL

-100 YSRTIEIPKQWKKA
+100 YSRTIEIPRQWKKG

-124 PTWVYV
+124 PTWVYL
-130 DGNLVDS
+130 DGKLVDS
-137 CNFISTPQR
+137 CNYISTPQR
-146 YILPKLKTGKHQL
+146 YILPRLKSGKHQL

-184 QTNWNGIIGEIS
+184 QTNWNGIIGEIKLGVRS
-196 LKQVELKA
+196 GELGVLRGRAVSPMDMEKYQ
-204 GQKLIS
+204 G
-210 WERLSSK
+210 RLTP
-217 AEKGVDAEE
+217 
-226 QDAYLFDNDKY
+226 N
-237 LLVGMVQSES
+237 S
-247 RQYTGKVLP
+247 RLQTP
-256 CFRDFHIEGAHFY
+256 NFEIRGAHFY

-295 VEGWMKYLGICSA
+295 VEGWMKYLGTCKA

-323 AAFVAADSLGIY
+323 AAFVAADKLGIY

-347 DKDETLMTFLHQEGE
+347 DKDEVLMKFLHQEGE

-377 ALGNELWGSIDKMK
+377 ALGNELWGSFDKMK
-391 EFVDDFREIAPDKYY
+391 EFVDDFRKIAPDKYY

-431 GGEDWG
+431 GGEGWG

-450 DAYDGGI
+450 DAYDGGM
-457 INHFRPNTTMN
+457 INHFHPNTTMN

-473 DKWASPQPWQRQ
+473 DKWASPQPWQKK
-485 DVEQTSYK
+485 DGK
-493 RAAGIPIISHETGQF
+493 AGIPIISHETGQF

-513 FREIKKYT
+513 YREIKKYT

-541 LSQSDDFH
+541 LSQADDFH

-564 EMDLRTRN
+564 EMDLRTKN

-587 GSAYVGI
+587 GSAFVGI

-604 TTPEEWRQWCSPV
+604 TTPEEWRQWCSPI
-617 VPLLVTDRFCYEEN
+617 VPLIETDKLCYEAGE
-631 DTMKAKIQIANYGGE
+631 TFKGKVLIANYGAT
-646 SLKGKKVE
+646 SLRGKKMTWRISSDE
-654 WKLDYAKDER
+654 PSFNEDEGKINIFTYNEGLLDAGELNLELHADKPAKV
-664 YPNVSSV
+664 N
-671 AETLTHL
+671 
-678 NQPSPLAQG
+678 
-687 EITIHTDEEG
+687 
-697 WIDVGEIVHK
+697 
-707 MKVKANG
+707 
-714 IDDGDGK
+714 
-721 CLDVYVGS
+721 
-729 RKLTLSLYIYE
+729 LTLSIDGTEARNSYE
-740 GELDA
+740 
-745 TRYSNTYDLWVYTT
+745 LWVYPRKTVDK
-759 PKNIN
+759 KN
-764 YLKKQVVIV
+764 VVIA
-773 KDLTSDVVKKLEKG
+773 KDLTPDVVASLEKG
-787 AKILWLPTTSNHFV
+787 AKVLWMPDSL
-801 ASDAT
+801 
-806 LSQASNATP
+806 P

-838 NKKKVSPG
+838 NKKAVSPG
-846 TLGILTNPTH
+846 TLGILTRPEH
-856 PLFRDFPTEMHTNW
+856 PIFKGFPTEMHTNW

-876 KESHPLVLDNFPK
+876 KESHPLVLDNFAK
-889 DYRPIVQVIDNI
+889 DYLPIVQVIDNI

-907 GLVMEWKVGKGKLL
+907 GLVMEWKVGAGKLL
-921 VCMSDLEKASEYPE
+921 VCMSDLEKASQYPE

-940 ESVLDYMLSGDFH
+940 QSVLSYMRSSDFN
-953 PSSEMTMEELKK
+953 PQSEITIPDLMK
-965 TLATEP
+965 TLKEEP
-971 RKITMKELNNISQ
+971 RKVSMKELNNISQ

>member
-1 MRTKILIVCL
+1 MMNACL
-11 GLVSLGVQ
+11 GFFCLSL
-19 IKAVNEIRMNQVQA
+19 
-33 NKQAQRSDSPLSLS
+33 QAQKMVPQSLS
-47 LAGEWSVMLGDAKE
+47 LAGEWNVTLGDAKE

-204 GQKLIS
+204 GQKLKS
-210 WERLSSK
+210 
-217 AEKGVDAEE
+217 
-226 QDAYLFDNDKY
+226 
-237 LLVGMVQSES
+237 GMVQSES
-247 RQYTGKVLP
+247 RQYSGKVLP
-256 CFRDFHIEGAHFY
+256 CFRDFRIEGAHFY

-295 VEGWMKYLGICSA
+295 VEGWMKYLGICRA

-323 AAFVAADSLGIY
+323 AAFVVADSLGIY

-431 GGEDWG
+431 GGEGWG

-541 LSQSDDFH
+541 LSQADDFH

-564 EMDLRTRN
+564 EMDLRTKN

-587 GSAYVGI
+587 GSAFVGI

-604 TTPEEWRQWCSPV
+604 TTANEWHQWCSSV
-617 VPLLVTDRFCYEEN
+617 VPLLVTDRFCYDEN
-631 DTMKAKIQIANYGGE
+631 EMMNAKVQIANYGGE
-646 SLKGKKVE
+646 SLKGKKLV
-654 WKLDYAKDER
+654 WKLDYALDENFGDDAA
-664 YPNVSSV
+664 PN
-671 AETLTHL
+671 AGANIDRF

-687 EITIHTDEEG
+687 EIPITTDEEG
-697 WIDVGEIVHK
+697 LIDIGEIHHK
-707 MKVKANG
+707 MKVMADGFNDGNG
-714 IDDGDGK
+714 T
-721 CLDVYVGS
+721 CLDVKIPS
-729 RKLTLSLYIYE
+729 RKVILTLDIDYGRY
-740 GELDA
+740 DA
-745 TRYSNTYDLWVYTT
+745 RRHRNTYDLWIYTT
-759 PKNIN
+759 EKNLDI
-764 YLKKQVVIV
+764 YKKGVVITS
-773 KDLTSDVVKKLEKG
+773 DLTDEVAKKLEKG
-787 AKILWLPTTSNHFV
+787 AKVLWMPTTSKNFV
-801 ASDAT
+801 ASADT
-806 LSQASNATP
+806 ISQASNATP

-838 NKKKVSPG
+838 NKKTVSPG
-846 TLGILTNPTH
+846 TLGILTNPKH
-856 PLFRDFPTEMHTNW
+856 PIFCDFPTEMHTNW

-876 KESHPLVLDNFPK
+876 KDSHPLVLDNFAK
-889 DYRPIVQVIDNI
+889 GVKPIVQVIDNI

-907 GLVMEWKVGKGKLL
+907 GLVMEWKVGAGKLL

-940 ESVLDYMLSGDFH
+940 ESVLSYMRSPEFA
-953 PSSEMTMEELKK
+953 PQSEITIADLRKKLKE
-965 TLATEP
+965 EP
-971 RKITMKELNNISQ
+971 RQISLKELNNISQ

>member
-1 MRTKILIVCL
+1 MKKSILIVCL
-11 GLVSLGVQ
+11 GFISLD
-19 IKAVNEIRMNQVQA
+19 ML
-33 NKQAQRSDSPLSLS
+33 AQGSDSPLSLS

-100 YSRTIEIPKQWKKA
+100 YSRTIEIPKQWKKK

-130 DGNLVDS
+130 DGVLVDS

-204 GQKLIS
+204 GQKLKS
-210 WERLSSK
+210 
-217 AEKGVDAEE
+217 
-226 QDAYLFDNDKY
+226 
-237 LLVGMVQSES
+237 GMVQSES

-256 CFRDFHIEGAHFY
+256 CFRDFRIEGAHFY

-347 DKDETLMTFLHQEGE
+347 DKDEKLMAFLHQEGE

-431 GGEDWG
+431 GGEGWG

-541 LSQSDDFH
+541 LSQADDFH

-564 EMDLRTRN
+564 EMDLRTKN

-587 GSAYVGI
+587 GSAFVGI

-604 TTPEEWRQWCSPV
+604 TTANEWHQWCSSV
-617 VPLLVTDRFCYEEN
+617 VPLLVTDRFCYDEN
-631 DTMKAKIQIANYGGE
+631 EMMNAKVQIANYGGE
-646 SLKGKKVE
+646 SLKGKKLV
-654 WKLDYAKDER
+654 WKLDYALDENFGDDAA
-664 YPNVSSV
+664 PN
-671 AETLTHL
+671 AGANIDRF

-687 EITIHTDEEG
+687 EIPITTDEEG
-697 WIDVGEIVHK
+697 LIDIGEIHHK
-707 MKVKANG
+707 MKVMADGFNDGNG
-714 IDDGDGK
+714 T
-721 CLDVYVGS
+721 CLDVKIPS
-729 RKLTLSLYIYE
+729 RKVILTLDIDYGRY
-740 GELDA
+740 DA
-745 TRYSNTYDLWVYTT
+745 RRHRNTYDLWIYTT
-759 PKNIN
+759 EKNLDI
-764 YLKKQVVIV
+764 YKEGVVITS
-773 KDLTSDVVKKLEKG
+773 DLTDEVAKKLEKG
-787 AKILWLPTTSNHFV
+787 AKVLWMPTTSKNFV
-801 ASDAT
+801 ASADT
-806 LSQASNATP
+806 ISQAGNATP

-838 NKKKVSPG
+838 NKKTVSPG
-846 TLGILTNPTH
+846 TLGILTNPKH
-856 PLFRDFPTEMHTNW
+856 PIFCDFPTEMHTNW

-876 KESHPLVLDNFPK
+876 KDSHPLVLDNFAK
-889 DYRPIVQVIDNI
+889 DDKPIVQVIDNI

-907 GLVMEWKVGKGKLL
+907 GFVMEWKVGAGKLL

-940 ESVLDYMLSGDFH
+940 ESVLSYMRSPEFA
-953 PSSEMTMEELKK
+953 PQSEITIADLRKKLKE
-965 TLATEP
+965 EP
-971 RKITMKELNNISQ
+971 RQISLKELNNISQ

>member
-1 MRTKILIVCL
+1 MKKSILIVCL
-11 GLVSLGVQ
+11 GFISLD
-19 IKAVNEIRMNQVQA
+19 ML
-33 NKQAQRSDSPLSLS
+33 AQGSDSPLSLS
-47 LAGEWSVMLGDAKE
+47 LAGEWSVTLGDAKE

-86 THLTRLYAYKGKAT
+86 THLTRLYAYKSKAT

-204 GQKLIS
+204 GQKLKS
-210 WERLSSK
+210 
-217 AEKGVDAEE
+217 
-226 QDAYLFDNDKY
+226 
-237 LLVGMVQSES
+237 GMVQSES

-347 DKDETLMTFLHQEGE
+347 DKDEKLMAFLYQEGE

-431 GGEDWG
+431 GGEGWG

-473 DKWASPQPWQRQ
+473 DKWASPQPWQKQ
-485 DVEQTSYK
+485 DVEQTSCK

-541 LSQSDDFH
+541 LSQADDFH

-564 EMDLRTRN
+564 EMDLRTKN

-587 GSAYVGI
+587 GSAFVGI

-604 TTPEEWRQWCSPV
+604 TTANEWHQWCSPV
-617 VPLLVTDRFCYEEN
+617 VPLLLTDRFCYDEN
-631 DTMKAKIQIANYGGE
+631 EMMNAKVQIANYDGE
-646 SLKGKKVE
+646 SLKGKKLV
-654 WKLDYAKDER
+654 WKLDYALDENFGDDAA
-664 YPNVSSV
+664 PN
-671 AETLTHL
+671 AGANIDRF

-687 EITIHTDEEG
+687 EIPITTDEEG
-697 WIDVGEIVHK
+697 LIDIGEIHHK
-707 MKVKANG
+707 MKVMADGFNDGNG
-714 IDDGDGK
+714 T
-721 CLDVYVGS
+721 CLDVKIPS
-729 RKLTLSLYIYE
+729 RKVILTLDIDYGRY
-740 GELDA
+740 DA
-745 TRYSNTYDLWVYTT
+745 RRHRNTYDLWIYTT
-759 PKNIN
+759 EKNLDI
-764 YLKKQVVIV
+764 YKEGVVITS
-773 KDLTSDVVKKLEKG
+773 DLTDEVAKKLEKG
-787 AKILWLPTTSNHFV
+787 AKVLWMPTTSKNFV
-801 ASDAT
+801 ASADT
-806 LSQASNATP
+806 ISQAGNATP

-838 NKKKVSPG
+838 NKKTVSPG
-846 TLGILTNPTH
+846 TLGILTNPKH
-856 PLFRDFPTEMHTNW
+856 PIFCDFPTEMHTNW

-876 KESHPLVLDNFPK
+876 KESHPLVLDNFAK
-889 DYRPIVQVIDNI
+889 DDKPIVQVIDNI

-907 GLVMEWKVGKGKLL
+907 GFVMEWKVGAGKLL

-940 ESVLDYMLSGDFH
+940 ESVLSYMRSPEFA
-953 PSSEMTMEELKK
+953 PQSEITIANLRKKLKE
-965 TLATEP
+965 EP
-971 RKITMKELNNISQ
+971 RQISLKELNNISQ

>member
-1 MRTKILIVCL
+1 MKKSILIVCL
-11 GLVSLGVQ
+11 GFISLD
-19 IKAVNEIRMNQVQA
+19 ML
-33 NKQAQRSDSPLSLS
+33 AQGSDSPLSLS
-47 LAGEWSVMLGDAKE
+47 LAGEWNVTLGDAKE
-61 VRHAMLPGTIDTNHL
+61 VKHAMLPGTIDTNHL

-146 YILPKLKTGKHQL
+146 CILPKLKTGKHQL

-204 GQKLIS
+204 GQKLKS
-210 WERLSSK
+210 
-217 AEKGVDAEE
+217 
-226 QDAYLFDNDKY
+226 
-237 LLVGMVQSES
+237 GMVQSES

-295 VEGWMKYLGICSA
+295 VEGWMKYLGICRA

-431 GGEDWG
+431 GGEGWG

-541 LSQSDDFH
+541 LSQADDFH

-564 EMDLRTRN
+564 EMDLRTKN

-587 GSAYVGI
+587 GSAFVGI

-604 TTPEEWRQWCSPV
+604 TTANEWHQWCSSV
-617 VPLLVTDRFCYEEN
+617 VPLLVTDRFCYDEN
-631 DTMKAKIQIANYGGE
+631 EMMNAKVQIANYGGE
-646 SLKGKKVE
+646 SLKGKKLV
-654 WKLDYAKDER
+654 WKLDYALDENFGDDAA
-664 YPNVSSV
+664 PN
-671 AETLTHL
+671 AGANIDRF

-687 EITIHTDEEG
+687 EIPITTDEEG
-697 WIDVGEIVHK
+697 LIDIGEIHHK
-707 MKVKANG
+707 MKVMADGFNDGNG
-714 IDDGDGK
+714 T
-721 CLDVYVGS
+721 CLDVKIPS
-729 RKLTLSLYIYE
+729 RKVILTLDIDYGRY
-740 GELDA
+740 DA
-745 TRYSNTYDLWVYTT
+745 RRHRNTYDLWIYTT
-759 PKNIN
+759 EKNLDI
-764 YLKKQVVIV
+764 YKKGVVITS
-773 KDLTSDVVKKLEKG
+773 DLTDEVAKKLEKG
-787 AKILWLPTTSNHFV
+787 ARVLWMPTTSKNFV
-801 ASDAT
+801 ASADT

-838 NKKKVSPG
+838 NKKTVSPG
-846 TLGILTNPTH
+846 TLGILTNPKH
-856 PLFRDFPTEMHTNW
+856 PIFCDFPTEMHTNW

-876 KESHPLVLDNFPK
+876 KESHPLVLDNFAK
-889 DYRPIVQVIDNI
+889 GVKPIVQVIDNI

-907 GLVMEWKVGKGKLL
+907 GLVMEWKVGAGKLL

-940 ESVLDYMLSGDFH
+940 ESVLSYMRSPEFA
-953 PSSEMTMEELKK
+953 PQSEITIADLRKKLKE
-965 TLATEP
+965 EP
-971 RKITMKELNNISQ
+971 RQISLKELNNISQ

>member
-1 MRTKILIVCL
+1 MKKLILIVCL
-11 GLVSLGVQ
+11 GFISLD
-19 IKAVNEIRMNQVQA
+19 ML
-33 NKQAQRSDSPLSLS
+33 AQGSDSPLSLS
-47 LAGEWSVMLGDAKE
+47 LAGEWNVTLGDAKE

-204 GQKLIS
+204 GQKLKS
-210 WERLSSK
+210 
-217 AEKGVDAEE
+217 
-226 QDAYLFDNDKY
+226 
-237 LLVGMVQSES
+237 GMVQSES

-256 CFRDFHIEGAHFY
+256 CFRDFRIEGAHFY

-347 DKDETLMTFLHQEGE
+347 DKDEKLMTFLHQEGE

-431 GGEDWG
+431 GGEGWG

-541 LSQSDDFH
+541 LSQADDFH

-564 EMDLRTRN
+564 EMDLRTKN

-587 GSAYVGI
+587 GSAFVGI

-604 TTPEEWRQWCSPV
+604 TTANEWHQWCSSV
-617 VPLLVTDRFCYEEN
+617 VPLLVTDRFCYDEN
-631 DTMKAKIQIANYGGE
+631 EMMNAKVQIANYGGE
-646 SLKGKKVE
+646 SLKGKKLV
-654 WKLDYAKDER
+654 WKLDYALDENFGDDAA
-664 YPNVSSV
+664 PN
-671 AETLTHL
+671 AGANIDRF

-687 EITIHTDEEG
+687 EIPITTDEEG
-697 WIDVGEIVHK
+697 LIDIGEIHHK
-707 MKVKANG
+707 MKVMADGFNDGNG
-714 IDDGDGK
+714 T
-721 CLDVYVGS
+721 CLDVKIPS
-729 RKLTLSLYIYE
+729 RKVILTLDIDYGRY
-740 GELDA
+740 DA
-745 TRYSNTYDLWVYTT
+745 RRHRNTYDLWIYTT
-759 PKNIN
+759 EKNLDI
-764 YLKKQVVIV
+764 YKEGVVITS
-773 KDLTSDVVKKLEKG
+773 DLTDEVAKKLEKG
-787 AKILWLPTTSNHFV
+787 AKVLWMPTTSKNFV
-801 ASDAT
+801 AFADT
-806 LSQASNATP
+806 ISQAGNATP

-838 NKKKVSPG
+838 NKKTVSPG
-846 TLGILTNPTH
+846 TLGILTNPKH
-856 PLFRDFPTEMHTNW
+856 PIFCDFPTEMHTNW

-876 KESHPLVLDNFPK
+876 KESHPLVLDNFAK
-889 DYRPIVQVIDNI
+889 GVKPIVQVIDNI

-907 GLVMEWKVGKGKLL
+907 GLVMEWKVGAGKLL

-940 ESVLDYMLSGDFH
+940 ESVLSYMRSPEFA
-953 PSSEMTMEELKK
+953 PQSEITIAGLRKKLKE
-965 TLATEP
+965 EP
-971 RKITMKELNNISQ
+971 RQISLKELNNISQ

>member
-1 MRTKILIVCL
+1 MKKLILIVCL
-11 GLVSLGVQ
+11 GFISLD
-19 IKAVNEIRMNQVQA
+19 ML
-33 NKQAQRSDSPLSLS
+33 AQGSDSPLSLS
-47 LAGEWSVMLGDAKE
+47 LAGEWNVTLGDAKE
-61 VRHAMLPGTIDTNHL
+61 VKHAMLPGTIDTNHL

-204 GQKLIS
+204 GQKLKS
-210 WERLSSK
+210 
-217 AEKGVDAEE
+217 
-226 QDAYLFDNDKY
+226 
-237 LLVGMVQSES
+237 GMVQSES

-256 CFRDFHIEGAHFY
+256 CFKDFHIEGAHFY

-295 VEGWMKYLGICSA
+295 VEGWMKYLGICRA

-347 DKDETLMTFLHQEGE
+347 DKDEKLMAFLHQEGE

-431 GGEDWG
+431 GGEGWG

-541 LSQSDDFH
+541 LSQADDFH

-564 EMDLRTRN
+564 EMDLRTKN

-587 GSAYVGI
+587 GSAFVGI

-604 TTPEEWRQWCSPV
+604 TTANEWHQWCSSV
-617 VPLLVTDRFCYEEN
+617 VPLLVTDRFCYDEN
-631 DTMKAKIQIANYGGE
+631 EMMNAKVQIANYGGE
-646 SLKGKKVE
+646 SLKGKKLV
-654 WKLDYAKDER
+654 WKLDYALDENFGDDAA
-664 YPNVSSV
+664 PN
-671 AETLTHL
+671 AGANIDRF

-687 EITIHTDEEG
+687 EIPITTDEEG
-697 WIDVGEIVHK
+697 LIDIGEIHHK
-707 MKVKANG
+707 MKVMADGFNDGNG
-714 IDDGDGK
+714 T
-721 CLDVYVGS
+721 CLDVKIPS
-729 RKLTLSLYIYE
+729 RKVILTLDIDYGRY
-740 GELDA
+740 DA
-745 TRYSNTYDLWVYTT
+745 RRHRNTYDLWIYTT
-759 PKNIN
+759 EKSLDI
-764 YLKKQVVIV
+764 YKKGVVITS
-773 KDLTSDVVKKLEKG
+773 DLTDEVAKKLEKG
-787 AKILWLPTTSNHFV
+787 AKVLWLPTTSKNFV
-801 ASDAT
+801 ASADT
-806 LSQASNATP
+806 ISQAGNATP

-838 NKKKVSPG
+838 NKKTVSPG
-846 TLGILTNPTH
+846 TLGILTNPKH
-856 PLFRDFPTEMHTNW
+856 PIFCDFPTEMHTNW

-876 KESHPLVLDNFPK
+876 KESHPLVLDNFAK
-889 DYRPIVQVIDNI
+889 GVKPIVQVIDNI

-907 GLVMEWKVGKGKLL
+907 GLVMEWKVGAGKLL

-940 ESVLDYMLSGDFH
+940 ESVLSYMRSPEFA
-953 PSSEMTMEELKK
+953 PQSEITIANLRKKLKE
-965 TLATEP
+965 EP
-971 RKITMKELNNISQ
+971 RQISLKELNNISQ

>member
-1 MRTKILIVCL
+1 MKKSILIVCL
-11 GLVSLGVQ
+11 GFISLD
-19 IKAVNEIRMNQVQA
+19 ML
-33 NKQAQRSDSPLSLS
+33 AQGSDSPLSLS
-47 LAGEWSVMLGDAKE
+47 LAGEWNVTLGDAKE
-61 VRHAMLPGTIDTNHL
+61 VKHAMLPGTIDTNHL

-146 YILPKLKTGKHQL
+146 YILPKLKIGKHQL

-204 GQKLIS
+204 GQKLKS
-210 WERLSSK
+210 
-217 AEKGVDAEE
+217 
-226 QDAYLFDNDKY
+226 
-237 LLVGMVQSES
+237 GMVQSES

-256 CFRDFHIEGAHFY
+256 CFRDFRIEGAHFY

-347 DKDETLMTFLHQEGE
+347 DKDEKLMAFLHQEGE

-431 GGEDWG
+431 GGEGWG

-473 DKWASPQPWQRQ
+473 DKWASPQPWQKQ

-541 LSQSDDFH
+541 LSQADDFH

-564 EMDLRTRN
+564 EMDLRTKN

-587 GSAYVGI
+587 GSAFVGI

-604 TTPEEWRQWCSPV
+604 TTANEWHQWCSSV
-617 VPLLVTDRFCYEEN
+617 VPLLVTDRFCYDEN
-631 DTMKAKIQIANYGGE
+631 EMMNAKVQIANYGGE
-646 SLKGKKVE
+646 SLKGKKLL
-654 WKLDYAKDER
+654 WKLDYASDENSADDASPKAGANIDR
-664 YPNVSSV
+664 F
-671 AETLTHL
+671 

-687 EITIHTDEEG
+687 EIPITTDEEG
-697 WIDVGEIVHK
+697 LIDIGEIHHK
-707 MKVKANG
+707 MKVMANG
-714 IDDGDGK
+714 FNDGNGA
-721 CLDVYVGS
+721 CLDVKIPS
-729 RKLTLSLYIYE
+729 RKVILTLDIDYGRY
-740 GELDA
+740 DA
-745 TRYSNTYDLWVYTT
+745 RRHRNTYDLWIYTT
-759 PKNIN
+759 EKSLDI
-764 YLKKQVVIV
+764 YKKGVVITS
-773 KDLTSDVVKKLEKG
+773 DLTDEVAKKLEKG
-787 AKILWLPTTSNHFV
+787 AKVLWMPTTSKNFV
-801 ASDAT
+801 ASADT
-806 LSQASNATP
+806 ISQAGNATP

-838 NKKKVSPG
+838 NKKTVSPG
-846 TLGILTNPTH
+846 TLGILTNPKH
-856 PLFRDFPTEMHTNW
+856 PIFCDFPTEMHTNW

-876 KESHPLVLDNFPK
+876 KESHPLVLDNFAK
-889 DYRPIVQVIDNI
+889 DDKPIVQVIDNI

-907 GLVMEWKVGKGKLL
+907 GLVMEWKVGAGKLL

-940 ESVLDYMLSGDFH
+940 ESVLSYMRSPEFA
-953 PSSEMTMEELKK
+953 PQSEITIADLRKKLKE
-965 TLATEP
+965 EP
-971 RKITMKELNNISQ
+971 RQISLKELNNISQ

>member
-1 MRTKILIVCL
+1 MKKSILIVCL
-11 GLVSLGVQ
+11 GFISLD
-19 IKAVNEIRMNQVQA
+19 ML
-33 NKQAQRSDSPLSLS
+33 AQGSDSPLSLS
-47 LAGEWSVMLGDAKE
+47 LAGEWNVTLGDAKE
-61 VRHAMLPGTIDTNHL
+61 VKHAMLPGTIDTNHL

-204 GQKLIS
+204 GQKLKS
-210 WERLSSK
+210 
-217 AEKGVDAEE
+217 
-226 QDAYLFDNDKY
+226 
-237 LLVGMVQSES
+237 GMVQSES

-256 CFRDFHIEGAHFY
+256 CFKDFHIEGAHFY

-347 DKDETLMTFLHQEGE
+347 DKDEKLMTFLHQEGE

-431 GGEDWG
+431 GGEGWG

-473 DKWASPQPWQRQ
+473 DKWASPQPWQKQ
-485 DVEQTSYK
+485 EVEPTSYK

-541 LSQSDDFH
+541 LSQADDFH

-564 EMDLRTRN
+564 EMDLRTKN

-587 GSAYVGI
+587 GSAFVGI

-604 TTPEEWRQWCSPV
+604 TTANEWHQWCSSV
-617 VPLLVTDRFCYEEN
+617 VPLLVTDRFCYDEN
-631 DTMKAKIQIANYGGE
+631 EMMNAKVQIANYGGE
-646 SLKGKKVE
+646 SLKGKKLV
-654 WKLDYAKDER
+654 WKLDYALDENFGDDAA
-664 YPNVSSV
+664 PNTR
-671 AETLTHL
+671 ANIDRF

-687 EITIHTDEEG
+687 EIPITTDEEG
-697 WIDVGEIVHK
+697 LIDIGEIHHK
-707 MKVKANG
+707 MKVMADGFNDGNG
-714 IDDGDGK
+714 T
-721 CLDVYVGS
+721 CLDVKIPS
-729 RKLTLSLYIYE
+729 RKVILTLDIDYGRY
-740 GELDA
+740 DA
-745 TRYSNTYDLWVYTT
+745 RRHRNTYDLWIYTT
-759 PKNIN
+759 EKNLDI
-764 YLKKQVVIV
+764 YKEGVVITS
-773 KDLTSDVVKKLEKG
+773 DLTDEVAKKLEKG
-787 AKILWLPTTSNHFV
+787 AKVLWMPTTSKNFV
-801 ASDAT
+801 ASADT

-838 NKKKVSPG
+838 NKKTVSPG
-846 TLGILTNPTH
+846 TLGILTNPKH
-856 PLFRDFPTEMHTNW
+856 PIFCDFPTEMHTNW

-876 KESHPLVLDNFPK
+876 KESHPLVLDNFAK
-889 DYRPIVQVIDNI
+889 GVKPIVQVIDNI

-907 GLVMEWKVGKGKLL
+907 GLVMEWKVGAGKLL

-940 ESVLDYMLSGDFH
+940 ESVLSYMRSPEFA
-953 PSSEMTMEELKK
+953 PQSEITIAGLRKKLKE
-965 TLATEP
+965 EP
-971 RKITMKELNNISQ
+971 RQISLKELNNISQ

>member
-1 MRTKILIVCL
+1 MKKSILIVCL
-11 GLVSLGVQ
+11 GFISLD
-19 IKAVNEIRMNQVQA
+19 ML
-33 NKQAQRSDSPLSLS
+33 AQGSDSPLSLS
-47 LAGEWSVMLGDAKE
+47 LAGEWSVTLGDAKE

-86 THLTRLYAYKGKAT
+86 THLTRLYAYKSKAT

-204 GQKLIS
+204 GQKLKS
-210 WERLSSK
+210 
-217 AEKGVDAEE
+217 
-226 QDAYLFDNDKY
+226 
-237 LLVGMVQSES
+237 GMVQSES

-256 CFRDFHIEGAHFY
+256 CFRDFRIEGAHFY

-347 DKDETLMTFLHQEGE
+347 DKDEKLMAFLHQEGE

-431 GGEDWG
+431 GGEGWG

-541 LSQSDDFH
+541 LSQADDFH

-564 EMDLRTRN
+564 EMDLRTKN

-587 GSAYVGI
+587 GSAFVGI

-604 TTPEEWRQWCSPV
+604 TTANEWHQWCSSV
-617 VPLLVTDRFCYEEN
+617 VPLLVTDRFCYDEN
-631 DTMKAKIQIANYGGE
+631 EMMNAKVQIANYGGE
-646 SLKGKKVE
+646 SLKGKKLV
-654 WKLDYAKDER
+654 WKLDYALDENSADEASPKAGANIDR
-664 YPNVSSV
+664 F
-671 AETLTHL
+671 

-687 EITIHTDEEG
+687 EIPITTDEEG
-697 WIDVGEIVHK
+697 LIDIGEIHHK
-707 MKVKANG
+707 MKVMADGFNDGNG
-714 IDDGDGK
+714 T
-721 CLDVYVGS
+721 CLDVKIPS
-729 RKLTLSLYIYE
+729 RKVILTLDIDYGRY
-740 GELDA
+740 DA
-745 TRYSNTYDLWVYTT
+745 RRHRNTYDLWIYTT
-759 PKNIN
+759 EKNLDI
-764 YLKKQVVIV
+764 YKKGVVITS
-773 KDLTSDVVKKLEKG
+773 DLTDEIAKKLEKG
-787 AKILWLPTTSNHFV
+787 AKVLWMPTTSKNFV
-801 ASDAT
+801 ASADT
-806 LSQASNATP
+806 ISQAGNATP

-838 NKKKVSPG
+838 NKKTVSPG
-846 TLGILTNPTH
+846 TLGILTNPKH
-856 PLFRDFPTEMHTNW
+856 PIFCDFPTEMHTNW

-876 KESHPLVLDNFPK
+876 KESHPLVLDNFAK
-889 DYRPIVQVIDNI
+889 GVKPIVQVIDNI

-907 GLVMEWKVGKGKLL
+907 GLVMEWKVGAGKLL

-940 ESVLDYMLSGDFH
+940 ESVLSYMRSPEFA
-953 PSSEMTMEELKK
+953 PQSEITIANLRKKLKE
-965 TLATEP
+965 EP
-971 RKITMKELNNISQ
+971 RQISLKELNNISQ

>member
-184 QTNWNGIIGEIS
+184 QTNWNGIIGEIL
-196 LKQVELKA
+196 LKVKSE
-204 GQKLIS
+204 
-210 WERLSSK
+210 ERRVNNSCAIPASI
-217 AEKGVDAEE
+217 
-226 QDAYLFDNDKY
+226 
-237 LLVGMVQSES
+237 QSYS
-247 RQYTGKVLP
+247 GKVLP
-256 CFRDFHIEGAHFY
+256 CFKDFHIEGAHFY

-295 VEGWMKYLGICSA
+295 VEGWMKYLGICRA

-431 GGEDWG
+431 GGEGWG
-437 KYNTHTR
+437 KNNTHTR

-473 DKWASPQPWQRQ
+473 DKWASPQPWQKQ

-541 LSQSDDFH
+541 LSQADDFH

-564 EMDLRTRN
+564 EMDLRTKN

-587 GSAYVGI
+587 GSAFVGI

-604 TTPEEWRQWCSPV
+604 TTANEWHQWCSSV
-617 VPLLVTDRFCYEEN
+617 VPLLLTDRFCYDEN
-631 DTMKAKIQIANYGGE
+631 EMMNAKVQIANYGGE
-646 SLKGKKVE
+646 SLKGKKLV
-654 WKLDYAKDER
+654 WKLDYALDENSADEASPKAGANIDR
-664 YPNVSSV
+664 F
-671 AETLTHL
+671 

-687 EITIHTDEEG
+687 EIPITTDEEG
-697 WIDVGEIVHK
+697 LIDIGEIHHK
-707 MKVKANG
+707 MKVMADGFNDGNG
-714 IDDGDGK
+714 T
-721 CLDVYVGS
+721 CLDVKIPS
-729 RKLTLSLYIYE
+729 RKVILTLDIDYGRY
-740 GELDA
+740 DA
-745 TRYSNTYDLWVYTT
+745 RRHRNTYDLWIYTT
-759 PKNIN
+759 EKSLDI
-764 YLKKQVVIV
+764 YKEGVVITS
-773 KDLTSDVVKKLEKG
+773 DLTDEVAKKLEKG
-787 AKILWLPTTSNHFV
+787 AKVLWMPTTSKNFV
-801 ASDAT
+801 ASADT
-806 LSQASNATP
+806 LSQAGNATP

-838 NKKKVSPG
+838 NKKTVSPG
-846 TLGILTNPTH
+846 TLGILTNPKH
-856 PLFRDFPTEMHTNW
+856 PIFCDFPTEMHTNW

-876 KESHPLVLDNFPK
+876 KDSHPLVLDNFAK
-889 DYRPIVQVIDNI
+889 DDKPIVQVIDNI

-907 GLVMEWKVGKGKLL
+907 GLVMEWKVGAGKLL

-940 ESVLDYMLSGDFH
+940 ESVLSYMRSPEFA
-953 PSSEMTMEELKK
+953 PQSEITIVDLRKKLKE
-965 TLATEP
+965 EP
-971 RKITMKELNNISQ
+971 RQISLKELNNISQ

>member
-1 MRTKILIVCL
+1 MKKSILIVWL
-11 GLVSLGVQ
+11 GFISLD
-19 IKAVNEIRMNQVQA
+19 ML
-33 NKQAQRSDSPLSLS
+33 AQGSDSPLSLS
-47 LAGEWSVMLGDAKE
+47 LAGEWSVTLGDAKE

-86 THLTRLYAYKGKAT
+86 THLTRLYAYKSKAT

-204 GQKLIS
+204 GQKLKS
-210 WERLSSK
+210 
-217 AEKGVDAEE
+217 
-226 QDAYLFDNDKY
+226 
-237 LLVGMVQSES
+237 GMVQSES

-295 VEGWMKYLGICSA
+295 VEGWMKYLGICRA

-347 DKDETLMTFLHQEGE
+347 DKDEKLMAFLHQEGE

-431 GGEDWG
+431 GGEGWG

-473 DKWASPQPWQRQ
+473 DKWASPQPWQKQ
-485 DVEQTSYK
+485 EVEQTSYK

-541 LSQSDDFH
+541 LSQADDFH

-564 EMDLRTRN
+564 EMDLRTKN

-587 GSAYVGI
+587 GSAFVGI

-604 TTPEEWRQWCSPV
+604 TTANEWHQWCSPV
-617 VPLLVTDRFCYEEN
+617 VPLLVTDRFCYDEN
-631 DTMKAKIQIANYGGE
+631 EMMNAKVQIANYGGE
-646 SLKGKKVE
+646 SLKGKKLL
-654 WKLDYAKDER
+654 WKLDYASDENSADDAA
-664 YPNVSSV
+664 PN
-671 AETLTHL
+671 AGANIDRF

-687 EITIHTDEEG
+687 EIPINTEEEG
-697 WIDVGEIVHK
+697 LIDIGEIHHK
-707 MKVKANG
+707 MKVMADGFNDGNG
-714 IDDGDGK
+714 A
-721 CLDVYVGS
+721 CLDVKIPS
-729 RKLTLSLYIYE
+729 RKVILTLDIDYGRY
-740 GELDA
+740 DA
-745 TRYSNTYDLWVYTT
+745 RRHRNTYDLWIYTT
-759 PKNIN
+759 EKNLDI
-764 YLKKQVVIV
+764 YKEGVVITS
-773 KDLTSDVVKKLEKG
+773 DLTDEVAKKLEKG
-787 AKILWLPTTSNHFV
+787 AKVLWMPTTSKNFV
-801 ASDAT
+801 ASADT
-806 LSQASNATP
+806 ISQAGNATP

-838 NKKKVSPG
+838 NKKTVSPG
-846 TLGILTNPTH
+846 TLGILTNPKH
-856 PLFRDFPTEMHTNW
+856 PIFCDFPTEMHTNW

-876 KESHPLVLDNFPK
+876 KESHPLVLDNFAK
-889 DYRPIVQVIDNI
+889 DDKPIVQVIDNI

-907 GLVMEWKVGKGKLL
+907 GLVMEWKVGAGKLL

-940 ESVLDYMLSGDFH
+940 ESVLSYMRSPEFA
-953 PSSEMTMEELKK
+953 PQSEITIADLRKKLKE
-965 TLATEP
+965 EP
-971 RKITMKELNNISQ
+971 RQISLKELNNISQ

>member
-1 MRTKILIVCL
+1 MKKLILIVCL
-11 GLVSLGVQ
+11 GFISLD
-19 IKAVNEIRMNQVQA
+19 ML
-33 NKQAQRSDSPLSLS
+33 AQGSDSPLSLS
-47 LAGEWSVMLGDAKE
+47 LAGEWNVTLGDAKE
-61 VRHAMLPGTIDTNHL
+61 VKHAMLPGTIDTNHL

-196 LKQVELKA
+196 LKLVELKA
-204 GQKLIS
+204 GQKLKS
-210 WERLSSK
+210 
-217 AEKGVDAEE
+217 
-226 QDAYLFDNDKY
+226 
-237 LLVGMVQSES
+237 GMVQSES

-256 CFRDFHIEGAHFY
+256 CFRDFRIEGAHFY

-295 VEGWMKYLGICSA
+295 VEGWMKYLGICRA

-347 DKDETLMTFLHQEGE
+347 DKDEKLMAFLHQEGE

-391 EFVDDFREIAPDKYY
+391 EFVDDFRKIAPDKYY

-431 GGEDWG
+431 GGEGWG

-521 GVLYPYNFEIFRRRL
+521 GVLYPYNFEIFHRRL

-541 LSQSDDFH
+541 LSQADDFH

-564 EMDLRTRN
+564 EMDLRTKN

-587 GSAYVGI
+587 GSAFVGI

-604 TTPEEWRQWCSPV
+604 TTANEWHQWCSSV
-617 VPLLVTDRFCYEEN
+617 VPLLVTDRFCYDEN
-631 DTMKAKIQIANYGGE
+631 EMMNAKVQIANYGGE
-646 SLKGKKVE
+646 SLKGKKLV
-654 WKLDYAKDER
+654 WKLDYALDENFGDDAA
-664 YPNVSSV
+664 PN
-671 AETLTHL
+671 AGANIDRF

-687 EITIHTDEEG
+687 EIPITTDEEG
-697 WIDVGEIVHK
+697 LIDIGEIHHK
-707 MKVKANG
+707 MKVMADGFNDGNG
-714 IDDGDGK
+714 T
-721 CLDVYVGS
+721 CLDVKIPS
-729 RKLTLSLYIYE
+729 RKVILTLDIDYGRY
-740 GELDA
+740 DA
-745 TRYSNTYDLWVYTT
+745 RRHRNTYDLWIYTT
-759 PKNIN
+759 EKNLDI
-764 YLKKQVVIV
+764 YKEGVVITS
-773 KDLTSDVVKKLEKG
+773 DLTDEVAKKLEKG
-787 AKILWLPTTSNHFV
+787 AKVLWMPTTSKNFV
-801 ASDAT
+801 ASADT
-806 LSQASNATP
+806 ISQAGNATP

-838 NKKKVSPG
+838 NKKTVSPG
-846 TLGILTNPTH
+846 TLGILTNPKH
-856 PLFRDFPTEMHTNW
+856 PIFCDFPTEMHTNW

-876 KESHPLVLDNFPK
+876 KESHPLVLDNFAK
-889 DYRPIVQVIDNI
+889 GVKPIVQVIDNI

-907 GLVMEWKVGKGKLL
+907 GLVMEWKVGAGKLL

-940 ESVLDYMLSGDFH
+940 ESVLSYMRSPEFA
-953 PSSEMTMEELKK
+953 PQSEITIAGLRKKLKE
-965 TLATEP
+965 EP
-971 RKITMKELNNISQ
+971 RQISLKELNNISQ

>member
-1 MRTKILIVCL
+1 MKKSILIVCL
-11 GLVSLGVQ
+11 GFISLD
-19 IKAVNEIRMNQVQA
+19 ML
-33 NKQAQRSDSPLSLS
+33 AQGSDSPLSLS
-47 LAGEWSVMLGDAKE
+47 LAGEWNVTLGDAKE
-61 VRHAMLPGTIDTNHL
+61 VKHAILPGTIDTNHL

-146 YILPKLKTGKHQL
+146 YILPKLKIGKHQL

-204 GQKLIS
+204 GQKLKS
-210 WERLSSK
+210 
-217 AEKGVDAEE
+217 
-226 QDAYLFDNDKY
+226 
-237 LLVGMVQSES
+237 GMVQSES

-256 CFRDFHIEGAHFY
+256 CFRDFRIEGAHFY

-295 VEGWMKYLGICSA
+295 VEGWMKYLGICRA

-431 GGEDWG
+431 GGEGWG

-473 DKWASPQPWQRQ
+473 DKWASPQPWQKQ

-541 LSQSDDFH
+541 LSQADDFH

-564 EMDLRTRN
+564 EMDLRTKN

-587 GSAYVGI
+587 GSAFVGI

-604 TTPEEWRQWCSPV
+604 TTANEWHQWCSPV
-617 VPLLVTDRFCYEEN
+617 VPLLVTDRFCYDEN
-631 DTMKAKIQIANYGGE
+631 EMMNAKVQIANYGGE
-646 SLKGKKVE
+646 SLKGKKLL
-654 WKLDYAKDER
+654 WKLDYASDENSADDAA
-664 YPNVSSV
+664 PN
-671 AETLTHL
+671 AGANIDRF

-687 EITIHTDEEG
+687 EIPITTDEEG
-697 WIDVGEIVHK
+697 LIDIGEIHHK
-707 MKVKANG
+707 MKVMADGFNDGNG
-714 IDDGDGK
+714 T
-721 CLDVYVGS
+721 CLDVKIPS
-729 RKLTLSLYIYE
+729 RKVILTLDIDYGRY
-740 GELDA
+740 DA
-745 TRYSNTYDLWVYTT
+745 RRHRNTYDLWIYTT
-759 PKNIN
+759 EKSLDI
-764 YLKKQVVIV
+764 YKEGVVITS
-773 KDLTSDVVKKLEKG
+773 DLTDEVAKKLEKG
-787 AKILWLPTTSNHFV
+787 AKVLWMPTTSKNFV
-801 ASDAT
+801 ASADT
-806 LSQASNATP
+806 ISQAGNATP

-838 NKKKVSPG
+838 NKKTVSPG
-846 TLGILTNPTH
+846 TLGILTNPKH
-856 PLFRDFPTEMHTNW
+856 PIFCDFPTEMHTNW

-876 KESHPLVLDNFPK
+876 KDSHPLVLDNFAK
-889 DYRPIVQVIDNI
+889 DDKPIVQVIDNI

-907 GLVMEWKVGKGKLL
+907 GLVMEWKVGAGKLL

-940 ESVLDYMLSGDFH
+940 ESVLSYMRSPEFA
-953 PSSEMTMEELKK
+953 PQSEITIADLRKTLKK
-965 TLATEP
+965 VP
-971 RKITMKELNNISQ
+971 RQISLKELNNISQ

>member
-1 MRTKILIVCL
+1 MKKLILIVCL
-11 GLVSLGVQ
+11 GFISLD
-19 IKAVNEIRMNQVQA
+19 ML
-33 NKQAQRSDSPLSLS
+33 AQGSDSPLSLS
-47 LAGEWSVMLGDAKE
+47 LAGEWNVTLGDAKE
-61 VRHAMLPGTIDTNHL
+61 VKHAMLPGTIDTNHL

-114 AVELFLERTK
+114 AVELFLERAK

-204 GQKLIS
+204 GQKLKS
-210 WERLSSK
+210 
-217 AEKGVDAEE
+217 
-226 QDAYLFDNDKY
+226 
-237 LLVGMVQSES
+237 GMVQSES

-256 CFRDFHIEGAHFY
+256 CFRDFRIEGAHFY

-347 DKDETLMTFLHQEGE
+347 DKDEKLMAFLHQEGE

-431 GGEDWG
+431 GGEGWG

-473 DKWASPQPWQRQ
+473 DKWASPQPWQKQ

-541 LSQSDDFH
+541 LSQADDFH

-564 EMDLRTRN
+564 EMDLRTKN

-587 GSAYVGI
+587 GSAFVGI

-604 TTPEEWRQWCSPV
+604 TTANEWHQWCSSV
-617 VPLLVTDRFCYEEN
+617 VPLLVTDRFCYDEN
-631 DTMKAKIQIANYGGE
+631 EMMNAKVQIANYGGE
-646 SLKGKKVE
+646 SLKGKKLV
-654 WKLDYAKDER
+654 WKLDYALDENFGDDAA
-664 YPNVSSV
+664 PN
-671 AETLTHL
+671 AGANIDRF

-687 EITIHTDEEG
+687 EIPITTDEEG
-697 WIDVGEIVHK
+697 LIDIGEIHHK
-707 MKVKANG
+707 MKVMADGFNDGNG
-714 IDDGDGK
+714 T
-721 CLDVYVGS
+721 CLDVKIPS
-729 RKLTLSLYIYE
+729 RKVILTLDIDYGRY
-740 GELDA
+740 DA
-745 TRYSNTYDLWVYTT
+745 RRHRNTYDLWIYTT
-759 PKNIN
+759 EKNLDI
-764 YLKKQVVIV
+764 YKKGVVITS
-773 KDLTSDVVKKLEKG
+773 DLTDEVAKKLEKG
-787 AKILWLPTTSNHFV
+787 ARVLWMPTTSKNFV
-801 ASDAT
+801 ASADT
-806 LSQASNATP
+806 ISQAGNATP

-838 NKKKVSPG
+838 NKKTVSPG
-846 TLGILTNPTH
+846 TLGILTNPKH
-856 PLFRDFPTEMHTNW
+856 PIFCDFPTEMHTNW

-876 KESHPLVLDNFPK
+876 KESHPLVLDNFAK
-889 DYRPIVQVIDNI
+889 GVKPIVQVIDNI

-907 GLVMEWKVGKGKLL
+907 GLVMEWKVGAGKLL

-940 ESVLDYMLSGDFH
+940 ESVLSYMRSPEFA
-953 PSSEMTMEELKK
+953 PQSEITIAGLRKKLKE
-965 TLATEP
+965 EP
-971 RKITMKELNNISQ
+971 RQISLKELNNISQ